1 MDVEDGR
8 HFRNVMDDRSA
19 PADWKA
25 VLQREIVAGKKAV
38 LEATHE
44 KGSVYTGLAGAAYM
58 LLDMSSG
65 TGTPEGL
72 SLCRDALR
80 LLEQAE
86 EACDP
91 QRATLLE
98 GQAGCVALKA
108 WAYRSLGQQTQEQE
122 CVRRLGH
129 LAERAA
135 ALPLGDCEVLYGRC
149 GFLGAVLL
157 VWQRL
162 QDPRLLAGQAAELV
176 SQVIAAGKR
185 DAKDGW
191 PLCFEWHDKCYLGG
205 AHGIAGI
212 LCTLLQLPAELS
224 LAGVDS
230 PDLVRRTADKL
241 LDCRFRSGNVASSL
255 GNGKDRLVQFC
266 HGAAG
271 LIPLALR
278 LAALYGDRYMELAH
292 QLGQVVWVRGL
303 LKKGGGL
310 RVSCQRSHRA
320 GQSGFPF
327 GFPRKRKNKKTNQTG
342 KRRATQRSPLP
353 GPGLCHGIS
362 GNGFALLSL
371 CPTGE
376 VWRHRA
382 LHFASFAIEHR
393 DELLPLADRPYSLF
407 EGLAGAVC
415 FWSALLREGDVAG
428 FPCYDF
434 A

>member
-1 MDVEDGR
+1 TKIG
-8 HFRNVMDDRSA
+8 SKK
-19 PADWKA
+19 WA
-25 VLQREIVAGKKAV
+25 VISPTNQNGTQNGFDHHGHVNQ
-38 LEATHE
+38 
-44 KGSVYTGLAGAAYM
+44 TG
-58 LLDMSSG
+58 
-65 TGTPEGL
+65 
-72 SLCRDALR
+72 
-80 LLEQAE
+80 
-86 EACDP
+86 
-91 QRATLLE
+91 
-98 GQAGCVALKA
+98 
-108 WAYRSLGQQTQEQE
+108 
-122 CVRRLGH
+122 
-129 LAERAA
+129 AA

-157 VWQRL
+157 VRQRL

-303 LKKGGGL
+303 LKKGDGFWL
-310 RVSCQRSHRA
+310 RMCWRWGAR
-320 GQSGFPF
+320 
-327 GFPRKRKNKKTNQTG
+327 
-342 KRRATQRSPLP
+342 PL
-353 GPGLCHGIS
+353 
-362 GNGFALLSL
+362 
-371 CPTGE
+371 
-376 VWRHRA
+376 
-382 LHFASFAIEHR
+382 
-393 DELLPLADRPYSLF
+393 
-407 EGLAGAVC
+407 GAP
-415 FWSALLREGDVAG
+415 
-428 FPCYDF
+428 FPCDRRDGWGMSNGMNP
-434 A
+434 

>member
-303 LKKGGGL
+303 LKKG
-310 RVSCQRSHRA
+310 
-320 GQSGFPF
+320 
-327 GFPRKRKNKKTNQTG
+327 
-342 KRRATQRSPLP
+342 
-353 GPGLCHGIS
+353 PGLCHGIS